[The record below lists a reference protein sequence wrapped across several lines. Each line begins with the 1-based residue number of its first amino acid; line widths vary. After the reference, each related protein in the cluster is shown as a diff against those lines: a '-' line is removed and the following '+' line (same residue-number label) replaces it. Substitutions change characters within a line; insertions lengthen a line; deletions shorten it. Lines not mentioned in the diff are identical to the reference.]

1 MPYAVLPTPPGSRTA
16 PVGASHTLL
25 GFTVQAAWPGVWG
38 TNCQLMGHIHAHVDS
53 QKLPTLSTDH
63 LPAAADLSEAYT
75 GKLAA
80 LDQVYKL
87 CQVAWQTDVCGVC
100 STCSKLAS
108 TWAHSNTNFSAITH
122 LFWVGAV
129 PPSSPLPPQLRRVLR
144 DSSPRW

>member
-1 MPYAVLPTPPGSRTA
+1 M
-16 PVGASHTLL
+16 GASHTLL

-63 LPAAADLSEAYT
+63 LLAAADLSAAFT
-75 GKLAA
+75 SKLVA
-80 LDQVYKL
+80 LVQVHKL

-108 TWAHSNTNFSAITH
+108 AWAHSNTDFSAITH
-122 LFWVGAV
+122 LFWVGTV
-129 PPSSPLPPQLRRVLR
+129 PPISPLPPLLRRVLR